1 MYFKI
6 QILVLILW
14 KIFTDFLTAKLLRPN
29 EFSVLYTEK
38 VLDQFIMDEQAF
50 RDLYA
55 LSHSFSEFD
64 GVKIL
69 YEIIHLNHLPQSSY
83 VTGFLKRVKTQQFG
97 SALHDWICN
106 MYKCDSDLS
115 VPRRS
120 DRSHQIPLKTSK
132 ILTPRSKR
140 VEKAL
145 CISDLPVV
153 RFTDPESHR
162 VISAIA
168 DSLTGN
174 TYVCTV
180 IHKDSTCVACK
191 YFTNKGSQSG
201 ALPWKY
207 FKLLKKLHSG
217 MLTEHSIRTKLVKF
231 QPSKFENTIAIP
243 STSSRS
249 EDGME
254 TDSTVGSVVKKSSES
269 RSQRKRRLIQQ
280 DVSNAVESSLLE
292 QDLIALK
299 RFLSNNNVAT
309 LGTRIEK
316 DLKGEFVRLH
326 GHAQSQPFSDP
337 RMTEII
343 KTRVVEGETRKRVI
357 QRKKKKR

>member
-1 MYFKI
+1 
-6 QILVLILW
+6 
-14 KIFTDFLTAKLLRPN
+14 
-29 EFSVLYTEK
+29 
-38 VLDQFIMDEQAF
+38 MDEQAF
-50 RDLYA
+50 RDLYSLA
-55 LSHSFSEFD
+55 HSFSEFD

-69 YEIIHLNHLPQSSY
+69 YEIIHLNHLPQSTY
-83 VTGFLKRVKTQQFG
+83 VTGFLRRVKTQPFG

-106 MYKCDSDLS
+106 MYKRVDDSS

-132 ILTPRSKR
+132 TIAPKSKR

-145 CISDLPVV
+145 SISDLPVV
-153 RFTDPESHR
+153 RFTDPESHQVLR
-162 VISAIA
+162 VIA

-174 TYVCTV
+174 TNVCTV
-180 IHKDSTCVACK
+180 IHKDSACVACK
-191 YFTNKGSQSG
+191 YFSNKGSQSG

-231 QPSKFENTIAIP
+231 QPSKFECTTVSLP
-243 STSSRS
+243 TSSHS

-254 TDSTVGSVVKKSSES
+254 TENAVNSVVSKSSES

-280 DVSNAVESSLLE
+280 EVSNAVEANILE
-292 QDLIALK
+292 QDLLALK
-299 RFLSNNNVAT
+299 RCLSTSKPEA
-309 LGTRIEK
+309 LGSKIRE
-316 DLKGEFVRLH
+316 DLKRAFAQLH
-326 GHAQSQPFSDP
+326 GSTCHVSFSDQ
-337 RMTEII
+337 RMIEII
-343 KTRVVEGETRKRVI
+343 KARVVEGETRKRVM